1 MGMKKKYTPP
11 ARLRDTHYWQTGK
24 TKSYRD
30 DERQAAK
37 EPGWRKSAKG
47 RWYFEN
53 RRNRSDTRFELE
65 DKYKKM
71 LKDAE
76 EISVTYPGRWDKP
89 HRIKRYFKH
98 GVRRWYDI
106 TKSKMYMPSE
116 LIKTMIN
123 AKKASGNVKIVR
135 RKMN

>member
-47 RWYFEN
+47 KWYFEN

-76 EISVTYPGRWDKP
+76 EISVTYPGRWEIT
-89 HRIKRYFKH
+89 HRFKRFNKYN
-98 GVRRWYDI
+98 VRRWLD
-106 TKSKMYMPSE
+106 TNTGHLNMPSE
-116 LIKTMIN
+116 ILSTMVG
-123 AKKASGNVKIVR
+123 AKKAGGSVRIVR
-135 RKMN
+135 KRMK